1 MEIEIREAESATL
14 ANILP
19 DCAAAV
25 INGGN
30 AFTAGLN
37 PVKDS
42 IFTEDVNPDT
52 NEQVPQLVNVI
63 AARTED
69 KDNEVYQ
76 KIVEAYQTPEVEK
89 TIQKAYQ
96 AHSCAHGRALET
108 LRQRQTKRLKKLR
121 KLQPRLP
128 RKLRQQQ
135 NSQET

>member
-1 MEIEIREAESATL
+1 MPTKADITKYNVEIEIREAESAEL
-14 ANILP
+14 WPNVALP

-76 KIVEAYQTPEVEK
+76 KIVEGLA
-89 TIQKAYQ
+89 
-96 AHSCAHGRALET
+96 RL
-108 LRQRQTKRLKKLR
+108 QR
-121 KLQPRLP
+121 
-128 RKLRQQQ
+128 
-135 NSQET
+135 